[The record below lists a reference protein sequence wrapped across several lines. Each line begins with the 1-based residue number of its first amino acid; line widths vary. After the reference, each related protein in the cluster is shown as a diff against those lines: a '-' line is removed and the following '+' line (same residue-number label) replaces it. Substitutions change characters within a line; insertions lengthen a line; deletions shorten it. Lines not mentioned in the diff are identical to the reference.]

1 MIEFA
6 TKSGSGALSGGISDS
21 FSVPVEDEIEIVPSD
36 AAEITEVQK
45 KLSGSFRLMDGKIF
59 RIVDEQPPEAGAM
72 KIVGLGNAN
81 NTPNI
86 LSESDTD

>member
-36 AAEITEVQK
+36 AAEITEVQR

-86 LSESDTD
+86 LSKSNTD